1 MNNLPIV
8 SILGIITLLNII
20 LSLILGIM
28 AIGLIRRDNTIIF
41 RLNFDTLKNMIVDKT
56 VTKKNFEQIKLELDT
71 LETDGKELYKVRE
84 LDSFFRTKFAKFIK
98 PEIKDN
104 TDSLFQQRVKNKIK
118 ELEELL
124 K

>member
-8 SILGIITLLNII
+8 SILGIITLLNIV
-20 LSLILGIM
+20 LSLILGVM
-28 AIGLIRRDNTIIF
+28 AIGLIRRDNTMIF

-56 VTKKNFEQIKLELDT
+56 VTKKNFERIKL
-71 LETDGKELYKVRE
+71 ELYKVRE

-104 TDSLFQQRVKNKIK
+104 IDSLFQQRVKNKIK

>member
-8 SILGIITLLNII
+8 SILGIITLLNIV
-20 LSLILGIM
+20 LSLILGVM
-28 AIGLIRRDNTIIF
+28 AIGLIRRDNTMIF

-56 VTKKNFEQIKLELDT
+56 VTKKNFERIKLELDT

-104 TDSLFQQRVKNKIK
+104 IDSLFQQRVKNKIK